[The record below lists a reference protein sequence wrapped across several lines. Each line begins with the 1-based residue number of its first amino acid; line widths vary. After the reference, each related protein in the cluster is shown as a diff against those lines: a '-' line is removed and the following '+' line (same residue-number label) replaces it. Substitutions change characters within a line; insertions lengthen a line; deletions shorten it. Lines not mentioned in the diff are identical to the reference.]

1 MARRGPLVGTGR
13 GWAIGKP
20 SLWHPLARPLFPL
33 ALQYVEAVEAQ
44 QQLLDVEQAPQADGS
59 GTL

>member
-1 MARRGPLVGTGR
+1 MAHRSSLISTGR